1 MKNVKTLSISTIVSI
16 GIVTLITI
24 IGEFSEAFK
33 NGLKAMTGHHW
44 VTKSI
49 IGIVVFVILSII
61 LGFAIK
67 TDNENSGKYIW
78 STFGVALGSAVILF
92 LFFTIHALV

>member
-1 MKNVKTLSISTIVSI
+1 MKNVKALSISAIVSI
-16 GIVTLITI
+16 GIVTIFTI
-24 IGEFSEAFK
+24 IGEFSASFL

-49 IGIVVFVILSII
+49 IGMVVFVILSII
-61 LGFAIK
+61 LGFTIK
-67 TDNENSGKYIW
+67 PDNENSAKYMW
-78 STFGVALGSAVILF
+78 STFGVALGSAVVLF

>member
-1 MKNVKTLSISTIVSI
+1 MKNIKALSISSIVSI
-16 GIVTLITI
+16 GIVTLITL

-33 NGLKAMTGHHW
+33 NGIAALTGHHW

-49 IGIVVFVILSII
+49 IGMVVFVILSII
-61 LGFAIK
+61 LGYTIK
-67 TDNENSGKYIW
+67 PDNENSAKYIW
-78 STFGVALGSAVILF
+78 STFGVALGSSVVLF